1 MGEIFGTDGVR
12 DRAGEG
18 WLAPERVKRLALA
31 TGLLLRER
39 PEIFRTPVPK
49 AFKHLAKGRKESGPG
64 KGRVLIGRDT
74 RASGPELEAGLV
86 EGFALA
92 GVGTVIAG
100 VLTTPGVATLTGRW
114 ACALGVVISAS
125 HNPAEDNGIKLIS
138 PQGFKIPDAAETAIE
153 ATLEGPEP
161 KLARPRATT
170 TTDAAKKTGD
180 YLDALE
186 AVAPRLKGMRIAV
199 DCAHGAASA
208 YAGALLKR
216 LGASPFVTN
225 ASPDGRNI
233 NAGCGA
239 LHPEALAK
247 VVLHEKTDAGV
258 AFDGDADRAIF
269 VDEKGL
275 IRDGDHVLAMCGA
288 HLAVTR
294 KLPGRIVVSTV
305 MANLG
310 LERALAKRGISLRR
324 TKVGDRYV
332 AEEMLRSGAVLG
344 GEQSGHVLFYDA
356 APAGD
361 GMLTMLRVLGT
372 LAERRERFSKA
383 ASLMEKYP
391 QTLINVKVGSKPP
404 LEHVDPVQK
413 AIKSAEASLGD
424 EGRVLVRYS
433 GTENL
438 CRVMVEGARKE
449 DVERT
454 SRAVADAVKEALA

>member
-39 PEIFRTPVPK
+39 PTLFRTPVPK
-49 AFKHLAKGRKESGPG
+49 GFKHLAKGRREAGAG
-64 KGRVLIGRDT
+64 KGSVLIGRDT
-74 RASGPELEAGLV
+74 RASGPDLEAWLV
-86 EGFALA
+86 EGFANA

-100 VLTTPGVATLTGRW
+100 VIPTPGVATLTRRW

-138 PQGFKIPDAAETAIE
+138 PQGFKIPDGAETAIE
-153 ATLEGPEP
+153 ALLEGPEP
-161 KLARPRATT
+161 KLAPPRPTA
-170 TTDAAKKTGD
+170 TTDASDETGD
-180 YLDALE
+180 YLDVLE
-186 AVAPRLKGMRIAV
+186 AAAPKLKGLKIAV

-208 YAGALLKR
+208 FAGALLKR
-216 LGASPFVTN
+216 LGAKPIVTN

-239 LHPEALAK
+239 LHPESLAK
-247 VVLHEKTDAGV
+247 VVVREKADAGV

-269 VDEKGL
+269 VDEKGGV
-275 IRDGDHVLAMCGA
+275 RDGDHVLAMCGA
-288 HLAVTR
+288 HLSEKK
-294 KLPGRIVVSTV
+294 KLPGKIVVSTV

-310 LERALAKRGISLRR
+310 LERALARRGISLRR

-332 AEEMLRSGAVLG
+332 AEEMLRSGATLG

-372 LAERRERFSKA
+372 LVDRGEPFSKA
-383 ASLMEKYP
+383 AALMEKYP
-391 QTLINVKVGSKPP
+391 QTLINVNVGRKPP
-404 LEHVDPVQK
+404 LEHVAPVQA
-413 AIKSAEASLGD
+413 AIKSAEASLGG

-438 CRVMVEGARKE
+438 CRVMVEGAKRE